1 MPIASLLANTA
12 FDSETVA
19 LLSSAF
25 DTAWDT
31 LKKSGSPLAA
41 DGKAAATREQ
51 LAKRIIDLGQKGERD
66 QQRLVTDALAHLAA
80 RK

>member
-12 FDSETVA
+12 FDPETVA

-31 LKKSGSPLAA
+31 LQKSGSPLAA
-41 DGKAAATREQ
+41 DGKAASTREL
-51 LAKRIIDLGQKGERD
+51 LAKRETSSGL
-66 QQRLVTDALAHLAA
+66 
-80 RK
+80 